1 MPINVM
7 GLDHPDTTPDTIHGK
22 VVFHRTGPWCPK
34 GRGDRWVIVS
44 LIHDTVQPS
53 VAPSQGRR

>member
-22 VVFHRTGPWCPK
+22 VVFHRTGPWCQK
-34 GRGDRWVIVS
+34 GWGDRWVIVFT
-44 LIHDTVQPS
+44 DP
-53 VAPSQGRR
+53 